1 MEKVY
6 YSTKNDYEE
15 LDNKILDLIFNEVDF
30 DNCDKILVKPNI
42 LGPYPADRCVTT
54 HWKFLDWVLKYLKNN
69 FDGKIIVGE
78 SSGFSTKKSFTVSGL
93 ENVCRRHEIPYIA
106 FESDEYIIE
115 KICNHEIR
123 IPKTVQECELI
134 VNLPKLKTHM
144 LMKYTGAVKNLYG
157 CIPGGLKPKLHKY
170 FPKESDFADLLV
182 ELYNKITENKN
193 IVTIMDGIWGLE
205 GNGPSN
211 GRPIN
216 SRIVIG
222 SKSPIALDMFA
233 SYYIGYKMDDILTN
247 KYLKTDFKVINA
259 DDNKEVPLESI
270 ERMNFKK
277 PDTVVLNSIIP
288 FLPFVSTKLTKM
300 IFSFMIPKPRINK
313 RSCVKCGICEK
324 ICPVNA
330 IHNLKIDLKK
340 CIKCYCCH
348 EMCRYNAVKLV
359 RGLF

>member
-1 MEKVY
+1 
-6 YSTKNDYEE
+6 
-15 LDNKILDLIFNEVDF
+15 
-30 DNCDKILVKPNI
+30 
-42 LGPYPADRCVTT
+42 
-54 HWKFLDWVLKYLKNN
+54 
-69 FDGKIIVGE
+69 
-78 SSGFSTKKSFTVSGL
+78 
-93 ENVCRRHEIPYIA
+93 
-106 FESDEYIIE
+106 
-115 KICNHEIR
+115 
-123 IPKTVQECELI
+123 
-134 VNLPKLKTHM
+134 
-144 LMKYTGAVKNLYG
+144 MKYTGAVKNLYG

-340 CIKCYCCH
+340 INHSECNYFVICH
-348 EMCRYNAVKLV
+348 GNSTTHVDSIAHSVEETVEEVTGEKAWHKDGYQNAIWILLDYADIMVHVFQHEARDFYDIENLWADAV
-359 RGLF
+359 VEEINIEN